1 MSSIKTIL
9 ENLDNLN
16 RPTSIVAEPI
26 EESQEDLML
35 KEWLAFK
42 ENQQLDEVLPALA
55 AVGGALAR
63 GAAAT
68 GGAIARGIGSLAQTA
83 GKTAAQTAGAA
94 IGQAVADKV
103 TGQPASQTTTPQNQQ
118 QQQQQQQKVELDK
131 QTKSTATNLQALK
144 SATGADINVPASTAS
159 LVKAVAGQPMST
171 TDSKNLSGISGA
183 FHTALT
189 NPNTAKQLV
198 DIVKRATIQK

>member
-16 RPTSIVAEPI
+16 RPTSIVAESVR
-26 EESQEDLML
+26 ESQEDLML

-103 TGQPASQTTTPQNQQ
+103 TSQTTTPQDQQ
-118 QQQQQQQKVELDK
+118 QQQQQQKQQKVELDK

-144 SATGADINVPASTAS
+144 SATGADINVPASTVS
-159 LVKAVAGQPMST
+159 LAKAAAGQPMST
-171 TDSKNLSGISGA
+171 TDSKNLSGVTGA
-183 FHTALT
+183 FQTALT
-189 NPNTAKQLV
+189 NPSTAKQLV
-198 DIVKRATIQK
+198 DIVKRANIQR